1 MKQTVRLDRLLSTHG
16 YGTRKEVKTLLRA
29 RAVTVN
35 GVCITAADTHIDMQN
50 DVLCV
55 DGETLTLCTH
65 VYLMMNKPQ
74 NVVCSN
80 KDGEHA
86 IVFDLLSDEYHR
98 RFLGGELHCIGRLD
112 IDTEGLLLLTTDGA
126 LTHRLTSPKTHK
138 AKTYAVTLKTP
149 VSAQQQT
156 EYTESFL
163 RGLVVPSENNESAFT
178 AQSAHLEWSKPDTA
192 HDTKAARILQN
203 AQTKGSADT
212 THNLQN
218 AQNTEYAT
226 ECTLTI
232 YEGKYHQVKRM
243 FAAVGNKVTHLKRIS
258 IDTLLLDATLLPG
271 EYRALTQEE
280 LARL

>member
-86 IVFDLLSDEYHR
+86 TVFDLLSDEYR
-98 RFLGGELHCIGRLD
+98 SRFLGGELHCIGRLD

-178 AQSAHLEWSKPDTA
+178 AQSAHLEWSKPNTA
-192 HDTKAARILQN
+192 HDIKAARILP
-203 AQTKGSADT
+203 
-212 THNLQN
+212 N